1 MYPFVQMK
9 SIKKGFT
16 LTDGEL
22 FQITQ
27 HVEYSGVIVQ
37 SLTIISTSQYVT
49 AQY

>member
-16 LTDGEL
+16 STDGEL
-22 FQITQ
+22 FQIT

>member
-1 MYPFVQMK
+1 MYPFVQIK
-9 SIKKGFT
+9 SIKGFT

-22 FQITQ
+22 FQIT
-27 HVEYSGVIVQ
+27 HVEYSGVTVQ

>member
-22 FQITQ
+22 FQIT

-37 SLTIISTSQYVT
+37 SLTIISTSQYAT